1 VEKALRP
8 STLETLGL
16 GSVLDIFKRGALPV
30 ATADLVEQVFGA
42 GENRGCLVISGAN
55 GIVGAGK
62 TMQLASRLAPYG
74 VTIAAL
80 DFPGAPSGLSKQF
93 PGLTRNFGKEEAAQI
108 MGNIVQF
115 TYDGKYLPKQ
125 LAALK
130 PRFLLEAVPEILEIK
145 KAHYE
150 LFRQA
155 FPGIEIRSVT
165 SGFPRKELGVGI
177 AHPSYP
183 HEISKIYEI
192 VEPKPSAVTQLLWSL
207 GLIPI
212 MVSDDWSFVLDV
224 LFTGVFVASSRYNEA
239 LNMPEWKIDKY
250 VRQLLGPN
258 PFRAHDFI
266 GAKGSNFLTWS
277 CLDHLAKQYG
287 GLFTPT
293 KSLVDRMDSGL
304 EWYPPKHFRPI
315 VNWPLDD
322 AERAEFE
329 TWLLGPMFQMTSL
342 LLHEKRSHL
351 SQMNAIG
358 ELCAQFKQGM
368 IAVARSHG
376 AAEVI
381 KKVETYHKLYPGAA
395 NSPWYP
401 ETFEHMDTAEWQQL
415 YVNAE
420 HDGEIGVITIS
431 RESYNQDVNAELN
444 RAVDWLKA
452 EGIGRVIL
460 TGDFHLSTQL
470 IGADTS
476 EFFPALEDRSKGVA
490 LSQKFSQTARRLYE
504 EFQTSVGFVNGKRCL
519 GGMLELMEHCHYV
532 VAVESTDLGMP
543 EVTLPVVPG
552 MEGCH
557 WIFRKSAPD
566 AWKKV
571 LSFLLEGRPVKAKNA
586 VGWLVD
592 YAGPLDD
599 CIKTCWLIAKGDNAV
614 TRRTVNEKRLTGI
627 PADLS
632 DLSPAAGA
640 SMQAGRKAI
649 LDTILASCG
658 VPLSEA
664 IGVQATH
671 SGEFMTSAS
680 CRSGTVGAAYAKA
693 ADV

>member
-1 VEKALRP
+1 MEKALRP

-16 GSVLDIFKRGALPV
+16 GTVLDIFRRGALPV

-42 GENRGCLVISGAN
+42 GDNRGCLVISGAN

-62 TMQLASRLAPYG
+62 AMQLGSRLAPYG

-80 DFPGAPSGLSKQF
+80 DFPGVPSGLSKQF
-93 PGLTRNFGKEEAAQI
+93 SGLTRNFGKEEAAQI
-108 MGNIVQF
+108 MSNIVQF
-115 TYDGKYLPKQ
+115 AYDGKNLPKQ

-145 KAHYE
+145 KAHYA

-165 SGFPRKELGVGI
+165 SGFPQHQLGVGI

-212 MVSDDWSFVLDV
+212 RVSDDWSFVLDV
-224 LFTGVFVASSRYNEA
+224 LFTGVFVAGSRYNEA
-239 LNMPEWKIDKY
+239 SNMPVWKVDKY
-250 VRQLLGPN
+250 IRQLVGPN

-266 GAKGSNFLTWS
+266 GAKGANFLTWS

-287 GLFTPT
+287 ELFTPT
-293 KSLVDRMDSGL
+293 KSLIDNLDSGQD
-304 EWYPPKHFRPI
+304 WYPLKHLRPI
-315 VNWPLDD
+315 VNWSLDD

-329 TWLLGPMFQMTSL
+329 SWLLGPLFQMTSL

-351 SQMNAIG
+351 SQINAIG
-358 ELCAQFKQGM
+358 ELCAQFKKGV
-368 IAVARSHG
+368 IALARSYG
-376 AAEVI
+376 AAEVMN
-381 KKVETYHKLYPGAA
+381 KVEAYHKLYPGAA
-395 NSPWYP
+395 KSPWHP
-401 ETFEHMDTAEWQQL
+401 ETFAHMDTAEWQQL

-431 RESYNQDVNAELN
+431 RESYNYDVDGELN
-444 RAVDWLKA
+444 RAIDWLQA

-470 IGADTS
+470 IGADTA
-476 EFFPALEDRSKGVA
+476 EFFPALEDRTKGVA
-490 LSQKFSQTARRLYE
+490 VSHKWSQTARRLYG
-504 EFQTSVGFVNGKRCL
+504 EFKTSVGFINGKRCL

-557 WIFRKSAPD
+557 WIFRKSAAD

-571 LSFLLEGRPVKAKNA
+571 LSFLLEGRPVKAKDA

-592 YAGPLDD
+592 YAGSLDD
-599 CIKTCWLIAKGDNAV
+599 CLKTCWLIAKGDNAI
-614 TRRTVNEKRLTGI
+614 TRRTVNEKRLSGI
-627 PADLS
+627 PTDLS
-632 DLSPAAGA
+632 DLSAAAGA
-640 SMQAGRKAI
+640 SMRAGRKAI
-649 LDTILASCG
+649 LETILASCG

-664 IGVQATH
+664 IGVQATL
-671 SGEFMTSAS
+671 SAEFMTSAP
-680 CRSGTVGAAYAKA
+680 CRSGTVGAASAKA
-693 ADV
+693 ADD